1 MADFKVAYENTS
13 KVEGGYAND
22 KHDSGGETWKG
33 ISRNN
38 EKNWD
43 GWRIVDAYKKL
54 PNFPT
59 NLNNSHE
66 LQSEVLSVYKK
77 NYWDALNLDFI
88 SDQRMANELYDTGV
102 NMGIGTA
109 GKFLQRVLNVATKTN
124 LVIDGKIGS
133 KTIGVFNA
141 LSDKDKYMVWKL
153 FNCLQGERYISIC
166 EANPTQERF
175 LHSWA
180 NRVFEN

>member
-1 MADFKVAYENTS
+1 MSEFKIAYQNTS

-38 EKNWD
+38 EKNWN
-43 GWRIVDAYKKL
+43 GWKIVDVYKKL
-54 PNFPT
+54 PNFPD
-59 NLNNSHE
+59 NLNNSAE
-66 LQSEVLSVYKK
+66 LQNEVMSVYKE

-109 GKFLQRVLNVATKTN
+109 GKF
-124 LVIDGKIGS
+124 
-133 KTIGVFNA
+133 F
-141 LSDKDKYMVWKL
+141 
-153 FNCLQGERYISIC
+153 
-166 EANPTQERF
+166 
-175 LHSWA
+175 
-180 NRVFEN
+180 